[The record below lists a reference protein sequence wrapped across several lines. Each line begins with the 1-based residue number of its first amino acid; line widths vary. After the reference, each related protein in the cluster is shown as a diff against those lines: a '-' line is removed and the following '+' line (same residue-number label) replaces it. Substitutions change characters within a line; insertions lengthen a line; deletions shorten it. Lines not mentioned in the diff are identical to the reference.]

1 MNSATD
7 SQKRKAL
14 AEISQTWS
22 DVGPADKKVEKKS
35 TVNSIN
41 QNNTNNKNSLTR
53 KQRRR
58 QRLSELHENL
68 PSENLTPVIAEI
80 AALDYKFNGA
90 RARVV
95 EGEFVAPR
103 WTIDLEVQECESC
116 RAEFNWVNRRK
127 LKRLFL
133 FSLFIFMVI

>member
-22 DVGPADKKVEKKS
+22 DVGSNDNNSDKSLLLK
-35 TVNSIN
+35 TNPIGNIN
-41 QNNTNNKNSLTR
+41 NVKNSSKNISAPDKNLLTR

-58 QRLSELHENL
+58 YRLSELHENL
-68 PSENLTPVIAEI
+68 PLENLTPVIAEI

-90 RARVV
+90 RARVLD
-95 EGEFVAPR
+95 GEFVGPR
-103 WTIDLEVQECESC
+103 WVIDLEVQECESC

-127 LKRLFL
+127 
-133 FSLFIFMVI
+133 